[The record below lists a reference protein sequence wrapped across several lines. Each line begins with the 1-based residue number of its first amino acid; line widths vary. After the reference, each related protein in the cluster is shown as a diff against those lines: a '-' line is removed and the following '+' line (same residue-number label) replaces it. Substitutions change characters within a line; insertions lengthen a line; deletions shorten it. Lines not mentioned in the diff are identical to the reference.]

1 MKKGSLFLCIIWV
14 VGTAGFSRP
23 EKLTRPTATLSSAVR
38 TNSPAKPS
46 PAHTLLWKITGKGLK
61 KPSYL
66 FGTMHVLCE
75 EDAILSDRLKGA
87 IAGCDEIYFEI
98 NLVDINGILNS
109 LKYMRMNDN
118 QKLSDLLNDSDYLK
132 VKNYFSAHGSKL
144 PFGMLERLKPMLVSS
159 LIEEDNMNCKTT
171 DGMEFVIMKEA
182 RNHDKKINGF
192 ETAEF
197 QAGLFDSIPYEKQ
210 ARELVES
217 IDSLDQNRKNT
228 DSLVAVYRRQDLEKI
243 DEMSRK
249 DDPEMSGYM
258 DLLLYDRNRKWVK
271 ALRSLLADKSL
282 VIAVGAAHLPGDQG
296 VINLLKRAGYTV
308 EPLKN

>member
-1 MKKGSLFLCIIWV
+1 MKKALLLYISLVATTLV
-14 VGTAGFSRP
+14 FSQP
-23 EKLTRPTATLSSAVR
+23 
-38 TNSPAKPS
+38 
-46 PAHTLLWKITGKGLK
+46 PAHTLLWKISGMGLK

-75 EDAILSDRLKGA
+75 DDAILSDPFKAA
-87 IAGCDEIYFEI
+87 IAACDEVYFEI
-98 NLVDINGILNS
+98 NLVDINSIMNS
-109 LKYMRMNDN
+109 LKYMRMNDSR
-118 QKLSDLLNDSDYLK
+118 KLSDLLNDSDYHK
-132 VKNYFSAHGSKL
+132 VQHYFATHGSKL

-182 RNHDKKINGF
+182 RGHAKKINGF

-217 IDSLDQNRKNT
+217 IDSLDLNRKNT
-228 DSLVAVYRRQDLEKI
+228 DSLVAVYKRQDLEKI

-249 DDPEMSGYM
+249 DDPGMDEYM
-258 DLLLYDRNRKWVK
+258 NLLLYDRNRKWVK
-271 ALRSLLADKSL
+271 ALKSLLTERSL

-296 VINLLKRAGYTV
+296 VISLLKKAGYKV
-308 EPLKN
+308 DPLKN